1 MKFDCRIPRALM
13 MPRVS
18 DFPFKEAQ
26 EIYCQQ
32 RILDDIM
39 ERIYDN
45 SCRKIGC
52 AKFKMRDGKTFSAIY
67 NELKSLGYDV
77 EYEKEPLED
86 GVLVKMKIMW

>member
-1 MKFDCRIPRALM
+1 MKFDCKVARTFM
-13 MPRVS
+13 VPRVS
-18 DFPFKEAQ
+18 KEAQ

-45 SCRKIGC
+45 SCHKIDC
-52 AKFKMRDGKTFSAIY
+52 AKFEMRDGKTFSVIC
-67 NELKSLGYDV
+67 NELKNLGYDV

-86 GVLVKMKIMW
+86 GFLVKMKITW

>member
-13 MPRVS
+13 MPRVMPRVS
-18 DFPFKEAQ
+18 DFHFKEAQ

-67 NELKSLGYDV
+67 NELKGD
-77 EYEKEPLED
+77 K
-86 GVLVKMKIMW
+86 

>member
-18 DFPFKEAQ
+18 DFSFKEAQ
-26 EIYCQQ
+26 EIFCQQ

-52 AKFKMRDGKTFSAIY
+52 TKFEMRDGKTFSVIY

>member
-1 MKFDCRIPRALM
+1 
-13 MPRVS
+13 
-18 DFPFKEAQ
+18 
-26 EIYCQQ
+26 
-32 RILDDIM
+32 M

-52 AKFKMRDGKTFSAIY
+52 AEFEMRDGKTFSVIY

-86 GVLVKMKIMW
+86 GFLVKMKITWRFQERKKFLSFLFARE

>member
-18 DFPFKEAQ
+18 NFPFKEAQ

-45 SCRKIGC
+45 SCRKIGY
-52 AKFKMRDGKTFSAIY
+52 AKFAMRDGKTFSVIY

>member
-1 MKFDCRIPRALM
+1 MKFDCKVARTFMLPE
-13 MPRVS
+13 VS
-18 DFPFKEAQ
+18 DFPFKEAR

-45 SCRKIGC
+45 SCHKIDC
-52 AKFKMRDGKTFSAIY
+52 AEFEMREGKTFSVIY

-86 GVLVKMKIMW
+86 GFLVKMKIMW

>member
-1 MKFDCRIPRALM
+1 MKFDCKVARAFM
-13 MPRVS
+13 VPMVS
-18 DFPFKEAQ
+18 DFSFKEAQ

-39 ERIYDN
+39 ERIYN
-45 SCRKIGC
+45 NACRKIGC
-52 AKFKMRDGKTFSAIY
+52 AKFEMRDGETFSVIY

-86 GVLVKMKIMW
+86 GFLVKMKITW